1 MNRESSSESSSSPA
15 DDTRTPRLVRSA
27 SVFTGL
33 VEEMGTYLGHEG
45 DRYRIRAS
53 LVLEDAKVGDSIS
66 VNGCCTTVVACSS
79 ETWETQLTPETLS
92 RTTLGLLEPGDT
104 VNLER
109 PVRLSDRLGG
119 HVVQGHVDGIG
130 EVTAGPPDLR
140 VRIPP
145 DLIRYCVEKGSIAVD
160 GVSLTIFDVDQDS
173 FAVAVIP
180 HTSEVTTLGRRV
192 PGDKVNIEVD
202 VAAKQIEKLLG
213 PYLVKLM

>member
-1 MNRESSSESSSSPA
+1 M
-15 DDTRTPRLVRSA
+15 
-27 SVFTGL
+27 FTGL
-33 VEEMGTYLGHEG
+33 IEEMGTYLDHDG

-53 LVLEDAKVGDSIS
+53 LVLQDAKVGDSIS
-66 VNGCCTTVVACSS
+66 VSGCCTTVVACDAGI
-79 ETWETQLTPETLS
+79 WETQLTPETLS
-92 RTTLGLLEPGDT
+92 RTTFGLLQPGDA

-130 EVTAGPPDLR
+130 EVTAAAPDLK
-140 VRIPP
+140 VRIPRE
-145 DLIRYCVEKGSIAVD
+145 LIRYCVEKGSIAVD

-180 HTSEVTTLGRRV
+180 HTSEVTTLGRRM

-202 VAAKQIEKLLG
+202 IAAKQIEKLLS
-213 PYLVKLM
+213 PYLTKLM